1 MERKFADIHVHPNLK
16 PFNNRKY
23 SEGQGKTIWDKFD
36 ERKKD
41 LKKLCFIIRA
51 KAKELAKS
59 SQANLDACVEAKL
72 VCPFLS
78 LYPVERQWFDAQS
91 KNIIF
96 RIVLP
101 KRKYHHLGAAISGFP
116 TEFVKKIMLRIK
128 KNEGIDY
135 FNDELL
141 PNMDYTLDQM
151 KRKSTKYPNWSFKIA
166 TDYNEFKQYTNS
178 NNTICGILTIEGGN
192 SLGNYYSHKTFYKE
206 YKDLNPIE
214 KYYLKKDFINNV
226 NTLKSYKS
234 GRYTPLFI
242 SFCHHFNN
250 LLAGHSRSLAAFG
263 GLLNQ
268 EPGLNKGF
276 NKLGKK
282 ILKLLLSRENGRR
295 ILIDTKHMSIYSR
308 FYYHQL
314 VRERREQ
321 RGDSIPI
328 IQSHAAINGLESFLK
343 ALDCDEDRKDFN
355 GNAYFSQWKMNLND
369 EEILDI
375 YDSDGIIGI
384 VLHED
389 KMPGGKVKA
398 QTKELSNRYHKLE
411 KKKHLSYQQQKEFDD
426 IKGKLKLIYVRL
438 IWSNIFHIIK
448 LIYDNR
454 NHENG
459 WKIISIGSDYDG
471 MIDPFDGYYS
481 VSDLPALFND
491 MADYMNKGRG
501 PVYYADNGNIFEFQR
516 NEIATLM
523 FGKKIEDI
531 LSDICF
537 NNVDI
542 FLSKYFTNRYLT
554 KQSPVNIQSPR
565 QSSVM
570 VKKQSSRRSSAMVKK

>member
-1 MERKFADIHVHPNLK
+1 MERKFADIHVHPSLK
-16 PFNNRKY
+16 PYAYMKY
-23 SEGQGKTIWDKFD
+23 PEDDVKTMWDKFD

-41 LKKLCFIIRA
+41 LKKLCFLI
-51 KAKELAKS
+51 KNGAKELAKS
-59 SQANLDACVEAKL
+59 SQANLDACVDANL
-72 VCPFLS
+72 VCPFLA
-78 LYPVERQWFDAQS
+78 LYPVERQWFDVKP
-91 KNIIF
+91 KNLKWRLI
-96 RIVLP
+96 LP
-101 KRKYHHLGAAISGFP
+101 KWKYHHMGAALSGFP
-116 TEFVKKIMLRIK
+116 TEFVKKIMQRIK
-128 KNEGIDY
+128 NNEGIDY
-135 FNDELL
+135 FNKELL
-141 PNMDYTLDQM
+141 PQIDYTLDQM
-151 KRKSTKYPNWSFKIA
+151 KSISKYNPDWTFKIA
-166 TDYNEFKQYTNS
+166 TNYKEFHDFTNEDK
-178 NNTICGILTIEGGN
+178 TICSILTIEGGN
-192 SLGNYYSHKTFYKE
+192 SLGNYYSHDIFYKE

-214 KYYLKKDFINNV
+214 KYQLKKDFINNV
-226 NTLKSYKS
+226 NTLKSWKS

-282 ILKLLLSRENGRR
+282 ILKLLLSRDNGRR

-314 VRERREQ
+314 VRERREK

-343 ALDCDEDRKDFN
+343 ALDCDEDRKDFDD
-355 GNAYFSQWKMNLND
+355 NAYFSQWKMNLND

-375 YDSDGIIGI
+375 YDSDGILGI

-411 KKKHLSYQQQKEFDD
+411 KKKHLSYRQQKEFDD

-471 MIDPFDGYYS
+471 MIDPFDGYFS

-491 MADYMNKGRG
+491 MIEYINRGRG
-501 PVYYADNGNIFEFQR
+501 PIYYADNGIVNEFKGS
-516 NEIATLM
+516 EIVTLM

-537 NNVDI
+537 NNVAT
-542 FLSKYFTNRYLT
+542 FLSKYFIDSYL
-554 KQSPVNIQSPR
+554 KNSQ
-565 QSSVM
+565 
-570 VKKQSSRRSSAMVKK
+570 